1 MMARGVTGGLFVA
14 RGMTGGFDRGSWRD
28 WKFQQRLVARLEV
41 FGAPMGPGESS
52 GGHMMPGGSMGSQ
65 FIGQQSYGDAVS
77 KGYGQPVMYGR
88 PGAAYNPGSA
98 YGGSAPSV
106 VSSPSGSVAVQLLQ
120 HDGQFLQPHFVVMR
134 MVPKWCAAP
143 GWLCG
148 CPGQKSRINEIQVP
162 QEDTGVPR
170 WAAFLYQE
178 TPRRL
183 GKGKAG

>member
-1 MMARGVTGGLFVA
+1 MCAGSTFSHRSRLSPAAAAGVAHRHRPVRSVDTREPAVSTTKRTSRG
-14 RGMTGGFDRGSWRD
+14 
-28 WKFQQRLVARLEV
+28 EIPPV

-148 CPGQKSRINEIQVP
+148 CPEVMVCG
-162 QEDTGVPR
+162 
-170 WAAFLYQE
+170 W
-178 TPRRL
+178 
-183 GKGKAG
+183 